1 MIALFVQTLLLM
13 GAAYFVG
20 AAVACLVRR
29 SFHAAA
35 RPQPAVAR
43 PVEPLPDMGGPARFG
58 RSSEGGARPTPQRP
72 PRPPTAPAAPL
83 RLVCYA
89 SRCPLLENE
98 QPLAVVDIGVNL
110 AD

>member
-35 RPQPAVAR
+35 RPEPAVAR
-43 PVEPLPDMGGPARFG
+43 PVEPLPEMGGPARFG
-58 RSSEGGARPTPQRP
+58 RSSEGQARPAPQPVVP
-72 PRPPTAPAAPL
+72 PITVPSAQDLKRIRQIDAETEAAL
-83 RLVCYA
+83 NKL
-89 SRCPLLENE
+89 
-98 QPLAVVDIGVNL
+98 
-110 AD
+110 

>member
-43 PVEPLPDMGGPARFG
+43 PVEPLPEM
-58 RSSEGGARPTPQRP
+58 SSGTVR
-72 PRPPTAPAAPL
+72 PL
-83 RLVCYA
+83 RTQL
-89 SRCPLLENE
+89 
-98 QPLAVVDIGVNL
+98 
-110 AD
+110 